1 MCVDSG
7 VDYETALDL
16 MKRAKIQDILQ
27 DKKLGGYDDWTIDLF
42 LSEDVWTELGGKAG
56 LKAESK
62 KLLTIIAA
70 TGRKVMGRPAPI
82 NPMCAACGEFKF
94 QHTGDRCK
102 LEPVLCKCPAAEVE
116 GDEELGRPAKR
127 VCATPRGMSDL
138 DPARQ
143 GMLETY
149 ERKMEVIKARY
160 AELGPKAVVSRL
172 LGADVSMC
180 AGDDETV
187 TGETGGK
194 LLLCYLFS
202 VKDEEAWLSAGVKAW
217 LEAQKPKYA
226 LLFPA
231 QKACIEQAI
240 IFLPKLERGLTAA
253 AAARAP
259 APSFDTPDAASAAP
273 AAASPAVPAPLV
285 F

>member
-1 MCVDSG
+1 
-7 VDYETALDL
+7 
-16 MKRAKIQDILQ
+16 
-27 DKKLGGYDDWTIDLF
+27 
-42 LSEDVWTELGGKAG
+42 
-56 LKAESK
+56 
-62 KLLTIIAA
+62 
-70 TGRKVMGRPAPI
+70 
-82 NPMCAACGEFKF
+82 
-94 QHTGDRCK
+94 
-102 LEPVLCKCPAAEVE
+102 
-116 GDEELGRPAKR
+116 
-127 VCATPRGMSDL
+127 
-138 DPARQ
+138 
-143 GMLETY
+143 MLETY

-160 AELGPKAVVSRL
+160 AELGPKAIVSRL

-202 VKDEEAWLSAGVKAW
+202 VKDKEAWLSAGVKAW

-259 APSFDTPDAASAAP
+259 APSFDTPDAARQRCDGGGVARSPVSYPQEADLATAATSAY
-273 AAASPAVPAPLV
+273 L
-285 F
+285 FGLE